1 MESIQSNLNNKIGAV
16 LQGRYRI
23 LGFLGR
29 GGMGAVYQ
37 CEDLRLSGKKWAVKE
52 MLVFDPA
59 SQEQIEES
67 FKREAQML
75 SRLRHR
81 NLPMIVDYFIE
92 ESKQYLVME
101 CIEGENMAQMIQR
114 EGAATELQAMRWALE
129 LAQVLDYL
137 HRQEKPVIFRDLKP
151 DNIIVTEDRH
161 IKLVDFGL
169 ARQFDPGKRRD
180 TQASGSVGYAPPE
193 QWEDA
198 AQTDERSD
206 VYSLGATLF
215 YALTGRPPSPV
226 YGSQRLRPYR
236 PNLDP
241 ACEAVVLK
249 CLQPEPSQRYANSGE
264 LIRDLL
270 LWLSK
275 QPQQNSPSSS
285 GARPAPSEP
294 GLNPISPLEDPAGT
308 SMETRIIA
316 APLRPPLT
324 SPWLLRWLQSTTVIF
339 LAVAALGFH
348 QFWADKAPPPIVKD
362 PLQKILES
370 SAAARE
376 RARNLVTPGAPD
388 KSINEA
394 IKLLD
399 VSITRYPEDAEALI
413 IQSNA
418 YVLLNKKPYYR
429 IPVLTSTTGNDRE
442 GVQLFPGLALA
453 QKQLNLAGGAH
464 GHQIYLDVFDCASRS
479 DIAIEMATKISSNP
493 EYQVVLGPWTSGQVI
508 ATARL
513 FEEAKLP
520 ALAPAASD
528 PRVREAG
535 FHIFTASES
544 DDRRVE
550 RIAQYMFH
558 YGWKKVGVFWAQD
571 NVVSRSE
578 RDKFVEAFTKL
589 GGQVWQDDRNDQQM
603 YLSDEKVFAPQLEL
617 LGREAVDAVF
627 IAEYR
632 SDQVLR
638 IVRQIRNKFPK
649 LPLASQVV
657 AFSDSVVQ
665 GAGPDADGMIT
676 STYFHPDANSP
687 RIREF
692 TSKFISQFGALR
704 PSHRE
709 ANAYDSLMLIAQ
721 AINKVG
727 YDRKAITKY
736 LHQIGE
742 ELPPY
747 PGVSGDFAPGRR
759 LDLRTP
765 YLVQIRKGEYVLVD
779 TETPATS
786 GAH

>member
-1 MESIQSNLNNKIGAV
+1 MESIQNNLNNKIGAV

-37 CEDLRLSGKKWAVKE
+37 CEDLRLSGKRWAVKE

-114 EGAATELQAMRWALE
+114 EGAASELQAMRWALE

-275 QPQQNSPSSS
+275 QPQQANPPAGSRTESP
-285 GARPAPSEP
+285 PANVPLAEDPEP
-294 GLNPISPLEDPAGT
+294 GAAQPG
-308 SMETRIIA
+308 A
-316 APLRPPLT
+316 APVTVAPRPPLT
-324 SPWLLRWLQSTTVIF
+324 SPWLLRWLQTTTVIF
-339 LAVAALGFH
+339 FAAASLGLTH
-348 QFWADKAPPPIVKD
+348 YWAEKAPAPILKD
-362 PLQKILES
+362 PLQKILEA
-370 SAAARE
+370 SAVDKD
-376 RARNLVTPGAPD
+376 RARALITADAPD
-388 KSINEA
+388 RNINEA

-399 VSITRYPEDAEALI
+399 SIITRYPEDAEAHIL
-413 IQSNA
+413 QANA

-429 IPVLTSTTGNDRE
+429 LPVLTSTVGSDRE

-453 QKQLNLAGGAH
+453 QKHINQNGGAH
-464 GHQIYLDVFDCASRS
+464 GHLIFLDIFDCASRG
-479 DIAIEMATKISSNP
+479 DLAIEMATKIVKNP
-493 EYQVVLGPWTSGQVI
+493 EYQVVLGPWTSQQVI
-508 ATARL
+508 ATAPQ
-513 FEEAKLP
+513 FEHAELP

-535 FHIFTASES
+535 RYIFTASES

-550 RIAQYMFH
+550 RIAH
-558 YGWKKVGVFWAQD
+558 YLWLKGKRKVGVFWAQD

-578 RDKFVEAFTKL
+578 RDKFVEAFAKL
-589 GGQVWQDDRNDQQM
+589 GGQTWKDDRNDQQM
-603 YLSDEKVFAPQLEL
+603 YLSDERIFAQQLEL
-617 LGREAVDAVF
+617 LNNEAVDAVF
-627 IAEYR
+627 LAEYR
-632 SDQVLR
+632 SDLVLR
-638 IVRQIRNKFPK
+638 MVRQIRSQFPQ

-676 STYFHPDANSP
+676 STYFHPDANAP

-692 TSKFISQFGALR
+692 TTKFTSQFGSLR

-709 ANAYDSLMLIAQ
+709 ANAYDSLMLVAEG
-721 AINKVG
+721 INKVG
-727 YDRKAITKY
+727 YERKALTKY
-736 LHQIGE
+736 LHEIGE

-765 YLVQIRKGEYVLVD
+765 YLVEIRNGEYVLLD
-779 TETPATS
+779 NDSAT
-786 GAH
+786 GAR